1 MVKPETKYEADREK
15 NLVCLILFV
24 SGVPCRK
31 SVVLSE
37 RLSVSV
43 RTEQGYLDVDV
54 DPGVNDHIKV
64 GSPEATS
71 PESF

>member
-1 MVKPETKYEADREK
+1 M
-15 NLVCLILFV
+15 
-24 SGVPCRK
+24 
-31 SVVLSE
+31 VLSE

-64 GSPEATS
+64 GSQEKTS
-71 PESF
+71 PESV

>member
-1 MVKPETKYEADREK
+1 M
-15 NLVCLILFV
+15 
-24 SGVPCRK
+24 
-31 SVVLSE
+31 VLSE

-64 GSPEATS
+64 GSQEATS
-71 PESF
+71 PESV